1 MMLSIIYKT
10 WPKTASIKKGV
21 YKMNITELKN
31 KLEEEQ
37 KRARGIYEKA
47 ICQYAFEL
55 VDNIADNYITTADE
69 LEHLENITNLK
80 ERALNGAEN
89 WTQYSWGGCSLCYN
103 YDILSRLFCPS
114 IVKKYKNADTVRG
127 CHLLDY
133 QASALTRAFSK
144 INFIIKMSK
153 AGA

>member
-1 MMLSIIYKT
+1 
-10 WPKTASIKKGV
+10 
-21 YKMNITELKN
+21 MNIEELKN
-31 KLEEEQ
+31 KLNEEQ
-37 KRARGIYEKA
+37 KKARGAYNKA
-47 ICQYAFEL
+47 IYQYIFEL

-103 YDILSRLFCPS
+103 YDILKRLFCKS
-114 IVKKYKNADTVRG
+114 IVEKYKNADTVRG
-127 CHLLDY
+127 RHLLDY
-133 QASALTRAFSK
+133 QASALSRAFCK

-153 AGA
+153 AEAKR